1 MKKSILWIIISAV
14 VLIIV
19 LVIIGRSRS
28 GKGIEVTFAYPVVKN
43 ITEIIPAN
51 GKIQPV
57 TEVKISP
64 DVSGEIVVL
73 NVAEGDHVKAGQILI
88 QIKQDQYRSARDR
101 MIAALNQSR
110 AQLAQQEAQ
119 FKQVELSYKRNLSLH
134 EQGAISQA
142 EFEASSSEYSIA
154 GEQLNGARFNV
165 QSAEAG
171 LAEAEESLAK
181 TTIFSPMNGIVSK
194 LSVERGERVVGT
206 SQMAGTEMLRI
217 ANFEEMEVLVDVNEN
232 DIVRINQL
240 DTAIVEVDA
249 YRGRKFTGVVTQIAN
264 SAKNIGSSL
273 EQVTNFEV
281 RVFILPE
288 SYSDLLITESST
300 PFRPGMSASVSIQ
313 TETKYQA
320 IAIPIQ
326 CITTRPELLSDSLR
340 EQLGPNELV
349 EQVFVLREDNTVQ
362 TVQVRS
368 GLQDHI
374 HIEILEGLT
383 PQDKVVT
390 GPYSAIATTLENGSK
405 VEPIEEKAEGK
416 ETKVTQV
423 RATTHTVD

>member
-14 VLIIV
+14 VLI
-19 LVIIGRSRS
+19 VILIIAGRSRS
-28 GKGIEVTFAYPVVKN
+28 RKGTPVTVANPVVKN

-73 NVAEGDHVKAGQILI
+73 NVAEGDHVKAGQVLL
-88 QIKQDQYRSARDR
+88 QIKQDQYISARDR
-101 MIAALNQSR
+101 MKAALNQAR

-119 FKQVELSYKRNLSLH
+119 FTQVELSYNRNVSLH
-134 EQGAISQA
+134 QQGAISQA
-142 EFEASSSEYSIA
+142 EFEASSSEYAIA
-154 GEQLNGARFNV
+154 REQLNAAKFHV
-165 QSAEAG
+165 QSSEAA

-194 LSVERGERVVGT
+194 LAVERGERVVGT

-232 DIVRINQL
+232 DIVRIKQL
-240 DTAIVEVDA
+240 DTAMVEVDA
-249 YRGRKFTGVVTQIAN
+249 YPGRKFTGIVTQIAN

-281 RVFILPE
+281 RVFILPQ
-288 SYSDLLITESST
+288 SYSDLVTVGYAT

-313 TETKYQA
+313 TETRHNV

-326 CITTRPELLSDSLR
+326 CITTRTELLSDSLR
-340 EQLGPNELV
+340 QQLGPNELV
-349 EQVFVLREDNTVQ
+349 EQVFVVRPDNTVEA
-362 TVQVRS
+362 VRVRS

-374 HIEILEGLT
+374 HIEISEGLT
-383 PQDKVVT
+383 QEDKVVT
-390 GPYSAIATTLENGSK
+390 GPYSAISRTLLNSTK
-405 VEPIEEKAEGK
+405 VEPKTEQEINK
-416 ETKVTQV
+416 ETKENQV
-423 RATTHTVD
+423 RATISVD